1 MDMAILL
8 SIKPE
13 HCKLITCGKKLID
26 VRKTAPKLE
35 TPFKVYIY
43 ETQGKTQR
51 ISAIAELHPGR
62 KKVIGEFICDRVY
75 RYSTGNVEGVDISD
89 ADMMKLSC
97 LTKDE
102 LISREFS
109 AAHRDFCTYNVGL
122 YGWHISN
129 LIIYDKP
136 KELKE
141 FVGLRKTKFGYEST
155 KMTKPPQSWRYV
167 KYRGVDN
174 A

>member
-62 KKVIGEFICDRVY
+62 KKVIGEFICDRIY
-75 RYSTGNVEGVDISD
+75 QYSTGNVEGINISD
-89 ADMMKLSC
+89 EDMISMSC
-97 LTKDE
+97 LTKKE
-102 LISREFS
+102 LCEYEFS
-109 AAHRDFCTYNVGL
+109 APQKDFCIYRVGL
-122 YGWHISN
+122 YGWHISD
-129 LIIYDKP
+129 LVIYDKP
-136 KELKE
+136 KELSE
-141 FVGLRKTKFGYEST
+141 FNHCGANYHFDPSITR
-155 KMTKPPQSWRYV
+155 PPQSWCYV
-167 KYRGVDN
+167 KHGGADSD
-174 A
+174 